1 MSEITGDFV
10 AMLARVW
17 HRFTLPAG
25 DTETLANML
34 TPMDDAG
41 ETVADDLQFD
51 MEPSDFDTALEELA
65 APRRDPS

>member
-17 HRFTLPAG
+17 HNFTVPAEDAG
-25 DTETLANML
+25 TLANML
-34 TPMDDAG
+34 APMDDAG
-41 ETVADDLQFD
+41 ESVAQDLQFD

-65 APRRDPS
+65 APRESS

>member
-17 HRFTLPAG
+17 HSFTVPAEDAG
-25 DTETLANML
+25 TLANML
-34 TPMDDAG
+34 APMDDAG
-41 ETVADDLQFD
+41 EFVAQDLQFD

-65 APRRDPS
+65 APRESS